1 MLRREATLLLSKC
14 TDEPPGRSSTTGER
28 RARATYRPRL
38 GQQQRRW
45 HSPTAPAYTLVCI
58 RAVDV
63 RRGARWGDLL
73 TQFVENMTQPR
84 DSLPLITYTS
94 LRLCRCPSLVPP
106 LLFLSLSLYT
116 HLPLVRPLS
125 ISLPLSQTLSLPP
138 RAFRLPHRC
147 ACVFLSPTPFA
158 PSPLVCPPSQFCL
171 AKNHNASFSL
181 SFANRYLTPPSRSL
195 TLTFSLPH
203 ICFPLPPCPVL
214 HRLIYSLANTL
225 SRSFPYK

>member
-1 MLRREATLLLSKC
+1 MESGNSFSRKAAARCKRIRACCGEKRLFCFQSARMR
-14 TDEPPGRSSTTGER
+14 PPGRSSTTGER

-94 LRLCRCPSLVPP
+94 LRLCRCPSRPSASLP
-106 LLFLSLSLYT
+106 LSLSLYSSSSRT
-116 HLPLVRPLS
+116 TAIDISTSLADPVLTSTRVPSSSPVCVR
-125 ISLPLSQTLSLPP
+125 
-138 RAFRLPHRC
+138 
-147 ACVFLSPTPFA
+147 
-158 PSPLVCPPSQFCL
+158 
-171 AKNHNASFSL
+171 L
-181 SFANRYLTPPSRSL
+181 SFA
-195 TLTFSLPH
+195 
-203 ICFPLPPCPVL
+203 
-214 HRLIYSLANTL
+214 YSLRALAPRL
-225 SRSFPYK
+225 SAFSVLPREKPQRLFLSFFR